1 VNHKIITKDV
11 FQIIG
16 IEIRTSNQTAI
27 IDLSKLWGKFFA
39 ENIKDRI
46 PNKVNSDFLAVY
58 TNYEGNH
65 TKPYTCILC
74 CEVNSLETIPAGMIG
89 KTIPFA
95 KYEVLSVAGKMPDK
109 IVETWNNI
117 WNSDI
122 EKRRAYIADFEQYGN
137 KYGNPE
143 NSDMDIYIGIKQ

>member
-1 VNHKIITKDV
+1 MNHKIITKDA
-11 FQIIG
+11 FQVIG
-16 IEIRTSNQTAI
+16 IEIRTSNQKAML
-27 IDLSKLWGKFFA
+27 DLPKLWDKFFA
-39 ENIKDRI
+39 ENIKNQI
-46 PNKVNSDFLAVY
+46 PNKVNSNYLAVY

-74 CEVNSLETIPAGMIG
+74 CEVNTLDTIPAGMVG

-95 KYEVLSVAGKMPDK
+95 KYEVFTVVGKMPDK
-109 IVETWNNI
+109 IFEAWNDI

-137 KYGNPE
+137 KYGNSE
-143 NSDMDIYIGIKQ
+143 NSEMEIYIGIK